1 VEGSQSNQQFYEAGY
16 FPTEEQS
23 HIIVLKLMGTK
34 GGKQVLKAITVK
46 TKTKCHTCGTTNK
59 SGVKFCRECGTSLE
73 LV

>member
-1 VEGSQSNQQFYEAGY
+1 
-16 FPTEEQS
+16 
-23 HIIVLKLMGTK
+23 MGTK